1 MFCSG
6 KIIFALSIYCFLLSF
21 LTHSFLFHFL
31 SPPLFVSLARSS
43 RPSRLEGYD
52 NYPGG
57 AWFSGQLEG
66 SLKTPDRTPG
76 RIAVEQPSSLAR
88 SALRPRTNNNNNNN
102 NNNPNINAL
111 NNLNGNVGNMDE
123 GALPSVS
130 ILDGV
135 NVSFLNDSEDVQSR
149 SSVAASTAA
158 ALAPSSFSTS
168 TAGLNP
174 AATDP
179 CWVII
184 FGFPSSQT
192 AQVIEEMLSC
202 GQIVSFHADN
212 PLSNWVHVQFE
223 TSLGAQRALTR
234 DGSVLER
241 LGGLM
246 IGVRRSAG
254 RDSKPRVVHSSTT
267 AVTTQSL
274 FLQQQHRS
282 GLSVTS
288 SQLAYG
294 FAPYAI
300 NSWWSRFKFYVF
312 GIN

>member
-1 MFCSG
+1 
-6 KIIFALSIYCFLLSF
+6 
-21 LTHSFLFHFL
+21 
-31 SPPLFVSLARSS
+31 
-43 RPSRLEGYD
+43 LEGYE

-57 AWFSGQLEG
+57 AWFSGQVEG
-66 SLKTPDRTPG
+66 GFKTPDRG
-76 RIAVEQPSSLAR
+76 RVVEEVSSR
-88 SALRPRTNNNNNNN
+88 SRVATAHAAPRSPDN
-102 NNNPNINAL
+102 
-111 NNLNGNVGNMDE
+111 
-123 GALPSVS
+123 ALPSVS
-130 ILDGV
+130 LLDG
-135 NVSFLNDSEDVQSR
+135 SGASLLDDEQH
-149 SSVAASTAA
+149 SVLPGLARPSPAAAAAASFSFASSSSSALPGTAS
-158 ALAPSSFSTS
+158 ALAS
-168 TAGLNP
+168 
-174 AATDP
+174 DP

-192 AQVIEEMLSC
+192 SQVIEEMLSC

-212 PLSNWVHVQFE
+212 PLNNWVHVQFE

-246 IGVRRSAG
+246 IGVRRSSG
-254 RDSKPRVVHSSTT
+254 RDAKPRVIHSSTT
-267 AVTTQSL
+267 SLATQSL
-274 FLQQQHRS
+274 FLQQQQRS

-312 GIN
+312 GMI